1 MTSRATIGAVAL
13 LGVPMAVNQGFIV
26 LEPKDPSNQLW
37 LYCQLRDRVDELK
50 AWANGATFLELPK
63 KIFRGL
69 PVELGS
75 ESDMREFA
83 AFSTPLMERLHG
95 AQRENAYL
103 AATRDELLPLLMS
116 GKITVKDAEKT
127 VEEVV

>member
-1 MTSRATIGAVAL
+1 MTSRATIGACAL
-13 LGVPMAVNQGFIV
+13 LGEPMAVNQGFIV
-26 LEPKDPSNQLW
+26 LQPKDQTLQLW
-37 LYCQLRDRVDELK
+37 LYYQLLDRVDEFK

-63 KIFRGL
+63 KIFRRL

-75 ESDMREFA
+75 EADMDEFA
-83 AFSTPLMERLHG
+83 AFATPLMDRVHAL
-95 AQRENAYL
+95 QLENHRL

-127 VEEVV
+127 IEEVV